1 MHRISNFS
9 SIDQVETIKNFT
21 IEMQLDKV
29 KLGNIKEY
37 DLIFNVSD
45 MYNFTEY
52 YFSIQLID
60 VTPLDKNLD

>member
-1 MHRISNFS
+1 MKRISNFS

-52 YFSIQLID
+52 YFSIKLKD

>member
-1 MHRISNFS
+1 
-9 SIDQVETIKNFT
+9 
-21 IEMQLDKV
+21 MQLDKV

-52 YFSIQLID
+52 YFSIKLKD

>member
-1 MHRISNFS
+1 MKRISNFS
-9 SIDQVETIKNFT
+9 SIDQVESIKNFT

-52 YFSIQLID
+52 YFSIKLKD